1 MTKRIEKLIAEGW
14 VRRFSAEEPR
24 LSEAINIYHELGLEV
39 QTVPTRLEDEETNDE
54 ECSRP
59 CISETVFTIFTR
71 GDRDDLQA
79 NMDDELFPDP

>member
-1 MTKRIEKLIAEGW
+1 MTKRIEELIAEGW

-24 LSEAINIYHELGLEV
+24 LSEAINMYHELGFEV
-39 QTVPTRLEDEETNDE
+39 QTVPTQLENEESNDE

-71 GDRDDLQA
+71 GGRDDLQA
-79 NMDDELFPDP
+79 KINDDLFPDP